1 MVFYNED
8 VVENLFEKRAETILR
23 YLKVDQRYG
32 ESHFPR
38 PFFVEFTGS
47 PDSGKTTTINSLYHS
62 FKDLGFRT
70 YKPLEGAEQIYRVS
84 RSTPLYNIRTAMYA
98 ITQLIDLAHSHEL
111 DLVLFDRCAFDG
123 YYWMMYWLAK
133 GKLTEEETKHW
144 QETFLS
150 GFWVNNLDAAYL
162 VVCDPDEALKRNRMD
177 TLSTTFGNTTNPQ
190 NMRILV
196 DRLRQMYQNLSFR
209 FPQLK
214 IINTAKMEKREMFQF
229 FADDILSTMENKIVS
244 CKLKAV

>member
-1 MVFYNED
+1 MTVN
-8 VVENLFEKRAETILR
+8 NIFEARAERILR
-23 YLKVDQRYG
+23 YLKVGERYG
-32 ESHFPR
+32 ETHFPR

-62 FKDLGFRT
+62 FKDLGFRV
-70 YKPLEGAEQIYRVS
+70 YKPLEGAEQIYRVP

-98 ITQLIDLAHSHEL
+98 ITQLIDLSHSHEL

-133 GKLTEEETKHW
+133 GKLTEQETKHW

-162 VVCDPDEALKRNRMD
+162 VVCDPEVALARNRMD
-177 TLSTTFGNTTNPQ
+177 TLATRFGDTTNPK
-190 NMRILV
+190 NMAILV
-196 DRLRQMYQNLSFR
+196 DRLHQVYQQLSPR

-214 IINTAKMEKREMFQF
+214 LANTAAMEKREMFQY
-229 FADDILSTMENKIVS
+229 FADDILSAMEKKIAAEAG
-244 CKLKAV
+244 AV

>member
-1 MVFYNED
+1 M
-8 VVENLFEKRAETILR
+8 NLFEARAERILK

-32 ESHFPR
+32 EAYLPR

-98 ITQLIDLAHSHEL
+98 ITQLVDLAHSHEL

-133 GKLTEEETKHW
+133 GKLSEQEARHW

-150 GFWVNNLDAAYL
+150 PFWVNNLDAAYL
-162 VVCDPDEALKRNRMD
+162 VVCDPEEALRRNRMD
-177 TLSTTFGNTTNPQ
+177 TLATRFGDTTNPQ
-190 NMRILV
+190 NMAILV
-196 DRLRQMYQNLSFR
+196 ERLRQVYQELSPR

-214 IINTAKMEKREMFQF
+214 IVDTGKMEKREMFQY
-229 FADDILSTMENKIVS
+229 FADDILSAMESKIS
-244 CKLKAV
+244 ADKKAV

>member
-1 MVFYNED
+1 M
-8 VVENLFEKRAETILR
+8 ENLFEQRAERVLK

-32 ESHFPR
+32 ESYFPR

-47 PDSGKTTTINSLYHS
+47 PDSGKTTAINSLYHS
-62 FKDLGFRT
+62 FKDSGFRVF
-70 YKPLEGAEQIYRVS
+70 KPLEGAEQIYRVP

-133 GKLTEEETKHW
+133 GKLTEGQMKHW

-177 TLSTTFGNTTNPQ
+177 TLTTKFGDTTNPQ
-190 NMRILV
+190 NMTILV
-196 DRLRQMYQNLSFR
+196 DRLKQMHKNLSPR
-209 FPQLK
+209 FSQLK
-214 IINTAKMEKREMFQF
+214 LVDTAKMEKRDMFQY
-229 FADDILSTMENKIVS
+229 FADDILAAMEKKILAEESVVKVVS
-244 CKLKAV
+244 P